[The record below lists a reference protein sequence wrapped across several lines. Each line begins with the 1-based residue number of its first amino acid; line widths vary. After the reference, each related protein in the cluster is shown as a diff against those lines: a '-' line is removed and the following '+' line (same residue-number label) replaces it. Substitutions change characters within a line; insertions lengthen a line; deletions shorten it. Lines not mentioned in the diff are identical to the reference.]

1 MTTIQSNNQTINL
14 TTINFDEKLKEFILE
29 TKKRVDLTSLNC
41 SKIDYNDILNTQ
53 EELRNYFVENQY
65 EGMLQNGKRLKLNSQ
80 QNPNFY
86 ALMLLLVSNVED
98 YDNWSNVMIL
108 IKDQT
113 QLDGFESKEIR
124 ELNGRLLKNQN
135 ITNNNLEFICACGK
149 FLCSSEMYRIMNIET
164 KMSLLLGNTCIYKN
178 KIASTKDLKALK
190 KQKTDEAERNYIKE
204 LSKERFRELNE
215 RTMMSKEEQRQI
227 DFSNK
232 IINRWELFA
241 RKYNKLSQ
249 LPYGIQILIKI
260 VKRRPVYIKNREK
273 K

>member
-65 EGMLQNGKRLKLNSQ
+65 EGMLQKNKRLKLNSR

-108 IKDQT
+108 IKNQT

-124 ELNGRLLKNQN
+124 ELNGRLLK
-135 ITNNNLEFICACGK
+135 IHTPSIIHKEFICACGK

>member
-1 MTTIQSNNQTINL
+1 
-14 TTINFDEKLKEFILE
+14 
-29 TKKRVDLTSLNC
+29 
-41 SKIDYNDILNTQ
+41 
-53 EELRNYFVENQY
+53 
-65 EGMLQNGKRLKLNSQ
+65 
-80 QNPNFY
+80 
-86 ALMLLLVSNVED
+86 MLLLVSNVEG

-108 IKDQT
+108 IKNQT

-135 ITNNNLEFICACGK
+135 ITNNNSEFICACGK